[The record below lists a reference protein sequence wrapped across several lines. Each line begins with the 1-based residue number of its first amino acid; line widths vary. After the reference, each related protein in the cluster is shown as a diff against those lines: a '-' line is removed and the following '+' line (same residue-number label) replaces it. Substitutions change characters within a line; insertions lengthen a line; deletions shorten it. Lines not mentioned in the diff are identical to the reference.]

1 MNGVQTLKL
10 TDVQA
15 VALIDGSRPGNKRH
29 AVSGACPR
37 VTLTALYTKG
47 LTDQPGYGA
56 RLNAAGLAVAEQ
68 LKEHP
73 RRRTFHVEIRPRV
86 RYRIQPAERPD
97 AMSTDGHVGHQ
108 LPWPVVAHVDASVFG
123 AHDHWCGKVVRVVG
137 FQADLSKMRIDL
149 HWDDFLADPQK
160 AVGTYLVTSDKD
172 GTWGVHD
179 TAVSTVEEQEEPA

>member
-1 MNGVQTLKL
+1 MQKIKL

-15 VALIDGSRPGNKRH
+15 VALIDATR
-29 AVSGACPR
+29 SGARQSGELSALVSR
-37 VTLTALYTKG
+37 VTLRALYAKR

-68 LKEHP
+68 LKTYSA
-73 RRRTFHVEIRPRV
+73 RRTFHVEIRPRL

-97 AMSTDGHVGHQ
+97 AMSDDGHVGYQ
-108 LPWPVVAHVDASVFG
+108 LPWPVVAHADGSVFG
-123 AHDHWCGKVVRVVG
+123 AHDHWCGKVVRVIG
-137 FQADLSKMRIDL
+137 FQKDLRKQRIDL
-149 HWDDFLADPQK
+149 HWSDFLRDPQQAK
-160 AVGTYLVTSDKD
+160 GMYLITSDKG